1 MSSHC
6 TVSCTGFQALRQE
19 CIDNPC
25 MGDTLCHAYL
35 GSGVVSSCAEWCC
48 ESRAGSVFAMVMLLC
63 GALFL
68 LSTAYYLYRLHQLN
82 VESGAEAPPDATTGK
97 PKAGAKQSKAPRSRE
112 MDQVAY

>member
-63 GALFL
+63 GGLFL

-82 VESGAEAPPDATTGK
+82 VESGAEAPPDAQGK
-97 PKAGAKQSKAPRSRE
+97 PKAGTKAPKRDLDRE
-112 MDQVAY
+112 MGQVPY